1 MYILIKNMKIAYT
14 NIKVLCMEF
23 QYRIVLTEG
32 GKCFCPKKQ
41 MSFHFKSDLDTSKS
55 DQQSALA
62 AVRTQNN
69 ELKVKKS
76 NHRYWYLQHGDLSL
90 RVGRIRC
97 RTMQQTAMQVY
108 IVSRFLSIRRRPG
121 FFACY
126 IHILN

>member
-76 NHRYWYLQHGDLSL
+76 NENTVIW
-90 RVGRIRC
+90 
-97 RTMQQTAMQVY
+97 
-108 IVSRFLSIRRRPG
+108 
-121 FFACY
+121 
-126 IHILN
+126 N